1 MNILKLIRQII
12 LEDPELEHAVGNR
25 IYFYKPT
32 EVADKSDSF
41 IVLNSVYD
49 SPSTFASND
58 YLSESWLIQVDVEAY
73 TEQKVIDITKRIR
86 RLMWNLDLKP
96 TSSQLDEYFKET
108 KRYVKS
114 RRYEGIPKNQYYKG
128 ERVE

>member
-1 MNILKLIRQII
+1 MNILKLIREII
-12 LEDPELEHAVGNR
+12 INDPFLKQEVGNR

-32 EVADKSDSF
+32 EVADKNNSF

-58 YLSESWLIQVDVEAY
+58 YLSESWLIQIDVEAY
-73 TEQKVIDITKRIR
+73 TEQKAIEVTKSIR
-86 RLMWNLDLKP
+86 RLMWDLDLKS
-96 TSSQLDEYFKET
+96 TSSQLDDYFKET